1 MRKKIL
7 RVKVIN
13 QAFKKCQSQY
23 EDRVKNLMDSEN
35 LGQRAAHEADL
46 NSCAPCIE
54 RPLLNI
60 LLKRCCCIIFQVSK
74 DSV

>member
-1 MRKKIL
+1 MRLQMRKKIL

-35 LGQRAAHEADL
+35 LGQRAAHEAAFKQL
-46 NSCAPCIE
+46 RSLYRKTIA
-54 RPLLNI
+54 
-60 LLKRCCCIIFQVSK
+60 
-74 DSV
+74 